1 MIALPP
7 PELHACPMAHVQP
20 YAPAELNDPLT
31 ETKLLD
37 PSDSPRIPDE
47 IERFTT
53 LGRLLP
59 GIAHDVNNLLT
70 VICGYAELLTE
81 ELAPDDPRR
90 ELSSLIVELGQQ
102 AGELLLYVNGLSRT
116 PAVTGVRLPELF
128 AKVGRILPRYVGA
141 DLRFSVECAPA
152 LGSIPLD
159 PIEAVQVVLN
169 LVGNAR
175 DATPQG
181 GAIAVR
187 AVARAFAEA
196 RPGWPQTVPAGRF
209 AVLTV
214 SDTGRG
220 MDDDTLLRIFEP
232 HFTTRA
238 DRGGTGTGLAT
249 VARIVDGARGFIQ
262 VESEPDW
269 GTRFRIFFPI
279 G

>member
-7 PELHACPMAHVQP
+7 PEHHTQAIVR
-20 YAPAELNDPLT
+20 PAKPEYDSALT
-31 ETKLLD
+31 DTKLLD
-37 PSDSPRIPDE
+37 TPPSPKRPDAE
-47 IERFTT
+47 EQRFAT

>member
-7 PELHACPMAHVQP
+7 PEHHTQAIVR
-20 YAPAELNDPLT
+20 PAKPEYDSALT
-31 ETKLLD
+31 DTKLLD
-37 PSDSPRIPDE
+37 TPPSPKRPDAE
-47 IERFTT
+47 EQRFAT

-70 VICGYAELLTE
+70 VICGYAELLSE
-81 ELAPDDPRR
+81 ELDPDDPRR
-90 ELSSLIVELGQQ
+90 EITGLIGELGQQ
-102 AGELLLYVNGLSRT
+102 AGELLLYVNGLSRA
-116 PAVTGVRLPELF
+116 PAVASVRLPELF
-128 AKVGRILPRYVGA
+128 LKIGRILPRFVGA
-141 DLRFSVECAPA
+141 EIRFSVECAPGLGHISVDPMEA
-152 LGSIPLD
+152 L
-159 PIEAVQVVLN
+159 QVVLN

-175 DATPQG
+175 DATPEG

-187 AVARAFAEA
+187 AVGRTLTEA

-214 SDTGRG
+214 SDTGCG

-238 DRGGTGTGLAT
+238 ERGGSGIGLAT
-249 VARIVDGARGFIQ
+249 VARIVARAGGGIQ
-262 VESEPDW
+262 VETEPDW
-269 GTRFRIFFPI
+269 GTRCRVFFPM

>member
-7 PELHACPMAHVQP
+7 PELHSRPMAHVQP
-20 YAPAELNDPLT
+20 FAPAGLNDPLT
-31 ETKLLD
+31 ETKLLGL
-37 PSDSPRIPDE
+37 SDSPKIPDE
-47 IERFTT
+47 HERFTT

-59 GIAHDVNNLLT
+59 GIAHDVNNLLS

-90 ELSSLIVELGQQ
+90 ELSSLIVEFGQQ
-102 AGELLLYVNGLSRT
+102 AGELLTYVHGLSRT

-128 AKVGRILPRYVGA
+128 AKVGRILPRYVGV
-141 DLRFSVECAPA
+141 DLRFSAECAPA

-187 AVARAFAEA
+187 AVGRTFAEA
-196 RPGWPQTVPAGRF
+196 RPGWPHTVPAGRF

-249 VARIVDGARGFIQ
+249 VARIVAGARGFIQ

-269 GTRFRIFFPI
+269 GTRFRIYFPVA
-279 G
+279 

>member
-7 PELHACPMAHVQP
+7 PEFHCRPMAHVQP
-20 YAPAELNDPLT
+20 FAPTEVSDPLT

-37 PSDSPRIPDE
+37 APDAPKIPDE

-53 LGRLLP
+53 LGRLVP

-81 ELAPDDPRR
+81 ELALGDPRR
-90 ELSSLIVELGQQ
+90 GLFSLIVELGQQ
-102 AGELLLYVNGLSRT
+102 AGELLTYVNGLSRT

-141 DLRFSVECAPA
+141 DLRFSAECAPG

-187 AVARAFAEA
+187 AVGRTLAEA
-196 RPGWPQTVPAGRF
+196 RPGWPHTVPAGRF

-220 MDDDTLLRIFEP
+220 MDDDILLRIFEH
-232 HFTTRA
+232 HFTTRV
-238 DRGGTGTGLAT
+238 DCGGTGTGLAT
-249 VARIVDGARGFIQ
+249 VARIVAGARGFIQ

-269 GTRFRIFFPI
+269 GTRFRIFFPMD
-279 G
+279 

>member
-1 MIALPP
+1 MIALPL
-7 PELHACPMAHVQP
+7 PELQYHPMAHVQP
-20 YAPAELNDPLT
+20 FAPAEVNDPLT

-37 PSDSPRIPDE
+37 PSDSPRIPCE

-59 GIAHDVNNLLT
+59 GIAHDVNNLLS

-81 ELAPDDPRR
+81 ELASDDPRR
-90 ELSSLIVELGQQ
+90 ELTSLIVELGQQ
-102 AGELLLYVNGLSRT
+102 AGELLTYVNGLSRT
-116 PAVTGVRLPELF
+116 SAVNGVRWPELL

-141 DLRFSVECAPA
+141 DLRFSVECAAA
-152 LGSIPLD
+152 LGSILLD

-187 AVARAFAEA
+187 AVARTFAEA
-196 RPGWPQTVPAGRF
+196 RPGWPHTVPAGRF

-214 SDTGRG
+214 ADTGRG

-249 VARIVDGARGFIQ
+249 VARIVAGAHGFIQ

-269 GTRFRIFFPI
+269 GTRFRIFFPV

>member
-7 PELHACPMAHVQP
+7 PELHARPMAHVHP
-20 YAPAELNDPLT
+20 FASAEVNDPLT

-37 PSDSPRIPDE
+37 PSDSTRIPDVF
-47 IERFTT
+47 ERFTT

-59 GIAHDVNNLLT
+59 GIAHDVNNLLS

-102 AGELLLYVNGLSRT
+102 AGELLTYVNGLSRT
-116 PAVTGVRLPELF
+116 PAAVGVRLPELF

-141 DLRFSVECAPA
+141 ELRFSVECSPG
-152 LGSIPLD
+152 LGSISLD
-159 PIEAVQVVLN
+159 PIEAVQIVLN

-175 DATPQG
+175 DATAQG

-187 AVARAFAEA
+187 AIGRTIAEA
-196 RPGWPQTVPAGRF
+196 RPGWPHTVPAGRF

-232 HFTTRA
+232 YFTTRA

-249 VARIVDGARGFIQ
+249 VARIVAGARGFIQ

-269 GTRFRIFFPI
+269 GTRFRIFFPMD
-279 G
+279 